1 MNIIEHNWAWAHAL
15 SNRSATDAIVIH
27 HAAAD
32 TASPEA
38 VHAWHLKNGWAGIG
52 YHLYVRKDGS
62 IHRGRPHAASGAQ
75 VLNHNYHTAGICC
88 EGNYDVPG
96 AVMPRAQ
103 MEALHEAIRY
113 MKRLYPKAAVKFHR
127 DFGGTV
133 CPGRYFPA
141 QEALNYDAGGASP
154 APTDPAGSA
163 NEHVGEG
170 LAPPAP
176 WYIANGEWAEAKR
189 LGITDGTEPERS
201 ITRAEA
207 AAMALRAC
215 KAAKGAKA

>member
-1 MNIIEHNWAWAHAL
+1 MAIRPERSIAFLNIIEHNWAWAHAL

-38 VHAWHLKNGWAGIG
+38 IHAWHLKNGWAGIG

-88 EGNYDVPG
+88 EGNYDVKG
-96 AVMPRAQ
+96 AVMPKAQ

-113 MKRLYPKAAVKFHR
+113 MKRLYPKAAVRFHR

-141 QEALNYDAGGASP
+141 QEALQYDAAPASD
-154 APTDPAGSA
+154 TR
-163 NEHVGEG
+163 
-170 LAPPAP
+170 P
-176 WYIANGEWAEAKR
+176 WYITNGEWAEAKR
-189 LGITDGTEPERS
+189 LGITDGTEPERT

-207 AAMALRAC
+207 AAMALRAL
-215 KAAKGAKA
+215 KSAKGAKA

>member
-15 SNRSATDAIVIH
+15 SSRSATDAIVIH

-38 VHAWHLKNGWAGIG
+38 IHAWHLKNGWAGIG
-52 YHLYVRKDGS
+52 YHLYVRNDGS
-62 IHRGRPHAASGAQ
+62 VHRGRPHAASGAQ

-113 MKRLYPKAAVKFHR
+113 MKRLYPKAAVRFHR

-141 QEALNYDAGGASP
+141 QEALQYDAA
-154 APTDPAGSA
+154 
-163 NEHVGEG
+163 VGDG
-170 LAPPAP
+170 VPDVPKDTPAP